1 MALTSQQETEYARFS
16 AERKV
21 VWDTHLTKL
30 ERFTPDQLKAKAN
43 ILSVS
48 EGGGGATVN
57 WSAECNYTDAEKEY
71 IEAAIPISKWAI
83 EVPLILAEAAVLEG
97 DGSSATLIKSILK
110 SR

>member
-21 VWDTHLTKL
+21 LRDKHPTKL

-43 ILSVS
+43 ILSI
-48 EGGGGATVN
+48 GATVN

-71 IEAAIPISKWAI
+71 IEAAILQSNWAI
-83 EVPLILAEAAVLEG
+83 EVPLMLAEAAALEA
-97 DGSSATLIKSILK
+97 DGASVTLIKSILK